1 MRSIARFIATAR
13 AAAQG
18 AAEAATEKV
27 EYGPPVLL
35 RRNGLLCNVMV
46 ERRGDRYVVSKA
58 AWNEAIEAVLWF
70 RREALWY
77 NGLQADAILP
87 YRVHGEALR
96 RSMAWFKNSRLA
108 ERAVA
113 CCKEFLGAS
122 SKEVHARNFRS
133 QIRVALFDVYGGQ
146 DWVNFLLAL
155 GGNGINQDLVDCYN
169 EEIDRR
175 TPGGMH
181 GFEPYPGPRLSER
194 SLAAARGEDMSEVKG
209 ELRRVKKKTLN
220 PFSAGVYLLK

>member
-18 AAEAATEKV
+18 AAEAATEEV
-27 EYGPPVLL
+27 DSPPVLL

-96 RSMAWFKNSRLA
+96 RFMAWFKNSRLA

-113 CCKEFLGAS
+113 CCKKFLGAS

-133 QIRVALFDVYGGQ
+133 R
-146 DWVNFLLAL
+146 LLQRGDRQAHAWRNAQPGPRRLLQRGDRQAHAWRNARLRAVPWAAAFRAFPSRSARRGHARSQGRPARAL
-155 GGNGINQDLVDCYN
+155 GGI
-169 EEIDRR
+169 
-175 TPGGMH
+175 
-181 GFEPYPGPRLSER
+181 
-194 SLAAARGEDMSEVKG
+194 
-209 ELRRVKKKTLN
+209 
-220 PFSAGVYLLK
+220 

>member
-1 MRSIARFIATAR
+1 MKDVRSIARFIATAR

-18 AAEAATEKV
+18 AAEAATEEV

-35 RRNGLLCNVMV
+35 RRNGLLCIVMV

-96 RSMAWFKNSRLA
+96 RFMAWFKNSRLA

-113 CCKEFLGAS
+113 CCKKFLGAS
-122 SKEVHARNFRS
+122 SKGVAYFDRQGVRRHEETDHTNMVTVVLQAYAARKG
-133 QIRVALFDVYGGQ
+133 LVY
-146 DWVNFLLAL
+146 
-155 GGNGINQDLVDCYN
+155 
-169 EEIDRR
+169 DRR
-175 TPGGMH
+175 T
-181 GFEPYPGPRLSER
+181 E
-194 SLAAARGEDMSEVKG
+194 
-209 ELRRVKKKTLN
+209 
-220 PFSAGVYLLK
+220 

>member
-18 AAEAATEKV
+18 AAEAATEEV
-27 EYGPPVLL
+27 EYGSPVLL

-87 YRVHGEALR
+87 YHVHGEALR
-96 RSMAWFKNSRLA
+96 RCMA
-108 ERAVA
+108 
-113 CCKEFLGAS
+113 
-122 SKEVHARNFRS
+122 
-133 QIRVALFDVYGGQ
+133 
-146 DWVNFLLAL
+146 
-155 GGNGINQDLVDCYN
+155 
-169 EEIDRR
+169 
-175 TPGGMH
+175 
-181 GFEPYPGPRLSER
+181 
-194 SLAAARGEDMSEVKG
+194 
-209 ELRRVKKKTLN
+209 
-220 PFSAGVYLLK
+220 